1 MVSVNDDLEVD
12 TMPLTADA
20 EARGTVAVRAA
31 PLGGTLRA
39 GVTRAVRR
47 GGARGR
53 ALLVGE
59 LDDGEQRECL
69 WGKEML

>member
-1 MVSVNDDLEVD
+1 MS
-12 TMPLTADA
+12 LTADA

-31 PLGGTLRA
+31 PLGGALRA

-59 LDDGEQRECL
+59 LDNGEQRECL
-69 WGKEML
+69 WGN